1 MVSRCLAHS
10 FADGPCSVRDFPSG
24 PMLLLLVPV
33 LVPVLLLSGMAWAWA
48 LRGRDGAGVGLGGI
62 GSCSI
67 EGTVLA
73 GPDQTG
79 ATARFSDAEVMAWK
93 TAECWLRPPRANEVE
108 MRGRLCSLPAARQ
121 EAKSR
126 KDKSTLHCMGV
137 GWPGTQA
144 WCRGEVLQ
152 RMHVIR
158 RIRGTAALGAEP
170 KRTLQVPVPRCP
182 WH

>member
-93 TAECWLRPPRANEVE
+93 NRKEEPPSFVCVPRKSE
-108 MRGRLCSLPAARQ
+108 RRLCLPAARQ
-121 EAKSR
+121 EASSR
-126 KDKSTLHCMGV
+126 KDKSTLHCMGA

-152 RMHVIR
+152 QMHVIR